1 MDTKF
6 KLIITV
12 VVTVV
17 VFCLAAVLVLVMT
30 MPDLSTADRKDQICL
45 PGETG
50 QLTCGSTTDLLH
62 KYLEKVR
69 RRLNINTITFDRCL
83 CSC

>member
-1 MDTKF
+1 MDTKLF
-6 KLIITV
+6 ITIIVIVVVVCLASLLALVLIIH
-12 VVTVV
+12 
-17 VFCLAAVLVLVMT
+17 
-30 MPDLSTADRKDQICL
+30 STDRKDQICL

-69 RRLNINTITFDRCL
+69 LIINIII
-83 CSC
+83 

>member
-1 MDTKF
+1 MDTKLKF
-6 KLIITV
+6 IITAVIGV
-12 VVTVV
+12 VVV
-17 VFCLAAVLVLVMT
+17 CLATVLVLVLT
-30 MPDLSTADRKDQICL
+30 MPDLPSTDRKDQICL

-69 RRLNINTITFDRCL
+69 LIINIII
-83 CSC
+83 

>member
-6 KLIITV
+6 KLIISV
-12 VVTVV
+12 VVTSVV
-17 VFCLAAVLVLVMT
+17 VCLAAVLVLVLT
-30 MPDLSTADRKDQICL
+30 MPDLHSTDRKDQICL

-62 KYLEKVR
+62 KYFEKVR
-69 RRLNINTITFDRCL
+69 FIINIINF
-83 CSC
+83 